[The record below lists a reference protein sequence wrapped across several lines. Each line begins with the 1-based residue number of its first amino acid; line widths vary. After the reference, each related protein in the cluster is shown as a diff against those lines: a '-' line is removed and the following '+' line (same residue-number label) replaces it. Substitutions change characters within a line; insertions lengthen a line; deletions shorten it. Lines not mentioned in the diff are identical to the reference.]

1 MSLGLDLASLF
12 NSPLRYLSGVNSEA
26 WDAAIS
32 SLDAHWDDGK
42 LLRPITMTLVDFT
55 ISANSSRL
63 WMFNL
68 ALQIPLFYTPVAH
81 GTNSGGAGAPATK
94 FSNKSGTH
102 KSCIGA
108 FATADKI
115 NKSSLGHVT
124 GHSLSV
130 HGLDAGV
137 NDNALD
143 RGIVFHGADYVK
155 TSGAGRSWGCF
166 ATIPAINEKLL
177 PMIVG
182 GSFVYA
188 WGGASPTID

>member
-1 MSLGLDLASLF
+1 MSLGLDVASLA
-12 NSPLRYLSGVNSEA
+12 NSPLRFLFGINSEA
-26 WDAAIS
+26 WDAAVA

-42 LLRPITMTLVDFT
+42 VLRPLTMTLIDFT
-55 ISANSSRL
+55 IPAKSPRL

-108 FATADKI
+108 FATDEKPQ
-115 NKSSLGHVT
+115 KSSLGHVK
-124 GHSLSV
+124 GHSLKLY
-130 HGLDAGV
+130 GLDAGI
-137 NDNALD
+137 NDNARS

-155 TSGAGRSWGCF
+155 ATGAGRSWGCF
-166 ATIPAINEKLL
+166 ATPPSVNEELL
-177 PMIVG
+177 PLIAG

-188 WGGASPTID
+188 WGGASATTD